1 MRDSGK
7 RGLEASLSACHT
19 LNRNCHQVDPM
30 RILAQLLLALTF
42 ALPLD
47 ARPLSE
53 AEAKGLD
60 KAVASYLRATMSKD
74 AEKVVGTIPPR
85 ILNVFAGTAGIE
97 AKDVQK
103 TLNAQAQERM
113 KTTEITGFVAAP
125 GPYEGNDATLADATV
140 VVWAVVP
147 TQFTAEA
154 NGAKTLNHQPL
165 FAVLETDK
173 WYFSR
178 IDGPQQQQIVSF
190 AYPFIATATLPP
202 SSSQPQP

>member
-1 MRDSGK
+1 MPHVEPQLSSGGPHAYS
-7 RGLEASLSACHT
+7 RPIFTGPDL
-19 LNRNCHQVDPM
+19 R
-30 RILAQLLLALTF
+30 
-42 ALPLD
+42 LPLD

-53 AEAKGLD
+53 AEATGLD
-60 KAVASYLRATMSKD
+60 KAVATYLRATMSKD

-97 AKDVQK
+97 AKDVQT
-103 TLNAQAQERM
+103 TLIAQTIELM
-113 KTTEITGFVAAP
+113 KTTEITDFVAAP
-125 GPYEGNDATLADATV
+125 GPYEGNDATLADATP

-154 NGAKTLNHQPL
+154 NGAKTLNYQPL
-165 FAVLETDK
+165 FAVLEAEK

-178 IDGPQQQQIVSF
+178 IDGPQQQQIVGF